1 MPTTALTVH
10 DIADVLRA
18 STEFDMT
25 VDPAA
30 HHDLLDHGLQTAAVL
45 RATHPDD
52 LALQVAGLVHD
63 LGHILPP
70 RDTAT
75 HGIVAGDY
83 VRDVLGDRVAALVR
97 LHVPAKRYLV
107 TVEPGYRDELDVGST
122 YSLEV
127 QGAAMTA
134 AEVEAFEAE
143 SDHLDAI
150 VLRRADEAAKV
161 HGLEVDPLDVWLPVL
176 DQVAASIPPR

>member
-25 VDPAA
+25 LDPAA

-52 LALQVAGLVHD
+52 LELQVAGLVHD

-70 RDTAT
+70 RDTAQ
-75 HGIVAGDY
+75 HGVIAG
-83 VRDVLGDRVAALVR
+83 R
-97 LHVPAKRYLV
+97 L
-107 TVEPGYRDELDVGST
+107 
-122 YSLEV
+122 
-127 QGAAMTA
+127 
-134 AEVEAFEAE
+134 
-143 SDHLDAI
+143 
-150 VLRRADEAAKV
+150 RA
-161 HGLEVDPLDVWLPVL
+161 
-176 DQVAASIPPR
+176 